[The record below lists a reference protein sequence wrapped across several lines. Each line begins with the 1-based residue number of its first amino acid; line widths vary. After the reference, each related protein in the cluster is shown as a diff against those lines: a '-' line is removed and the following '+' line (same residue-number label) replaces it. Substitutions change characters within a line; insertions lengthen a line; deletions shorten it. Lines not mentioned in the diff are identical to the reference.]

1 MYRNSSAYAVRGT
14 RTRII
19 DLSVVYSLASLVL
32 IAITA
37 YSQEP
42 KEPAFDVVS
51 VKPYDLTSNRPGNT
65 GFHIEEGRAYC
76 NCALS
81 LMLQNA
87 YGLKPYR
94 MIGPPWLLSFWNN
107 TGHVPM
113 LYQLDARFSGS
124 ATIHDVPAMMRI
136 MLADRFHLKAHREF
150 RNEPVYA
157 LRIAPGGLK
166 LASSPPP
173 APPDPSLPPPPI
185 FMFPSVTPGSWS
197 MAGNSGELKVHGSFT
212 MATLVWF
219 LSTDMDREVV
229 DETGATGAFDI
240 QLDARILSRRSA
252 PAGITQ
258 WADDDPRVV
267 NVPSIFSEI
276 QRLGLRL
283 EAARAPIEH
292 LVIDAVESIPT
303 PN

>member
-1 MYRNSSAYAVRGT
+1 M
-14 RTRII
+14 
-19 DLSVVYSLASLVL
+19 YSLPSILLV
-32 IAITA
+32 AITA
-37 YSQEP
+37 LVSAYGQEA
-42 KEPAFDVVS
+42 KAPAFDVVS

-65 GFHIEEGRAYC
+65 GFHIEEGRVYC

-87 YGLKPYR
+87 YGLRPYR
-94 MIGPPWLLSFWNN
+94 MIGPQWLLNPWD
-107 TGHVPM
+107 TGHVPV
-113 LYQLDARFSGS
+113 LYQLDARFPEG

-136 MLADRFHLKAHREF
+136 MLADRFHLRAHREF

-166 LASSPPP
+166 LALSPPA

-185 FMFPSVTPGSWS
+185 FLFPSVTPGSFS
-197 MAGNSGELKVHGSFT
+197 MNGNSGELKVHGSFT

-229 DETGATGAFDI
+229 DQTGETGTFDI
-240 QLDARILSRRSA
+240 QLDARILSRRSVS
-252 PAGITQ
+252 AGIQQ

-283 EAARAPIEH
+283 EPARAPVEH
-292 LVIDAVESIPT
+292 LVIDSVESTPT